1 MQKTWLNRKICKWY
15 MFTLGLIVM
24 YYLGGLLM
32 NNNTYY
38 NPNIS
43 IIIRVIELIDLL
55 IIPLIYEFISIRN
68 DEIRLISKILLYL
81 ASVIGML
88 ILFIIIIISLS
99 FFEKDILYGDI
110 KYNSNGKIIVEHQV
124 WLENNLWID
133 TYESKGILFLELSD
147 SSKSVNSSYDKL
159 YKIK

>member
-1 MQKTWLNRKICKWY
+1 MQKVWLNRKIYIWY
-15 MFTLGLIVM
+15 IFTLGLIVM
-24 YYLGGLLM
+24 YYVGGLLM
-32 NNNTYY
+32 SNNMYY

-43 IIIRVIELIDLL
+43 IVIRVIELIDLL

-68 DEIRLISKILLYL
+68 NKIRLISKILLYI

-110 KYNSNGKIIVEHQV
+110 KYNSNGKITVEHQV
-124 WLENNLWID
+124 WLESNLWID
-133 TYESKGILFLELSD
+133 TYESKGLLFLELSD
-147 SSKSVNSSYDKL
+147 SNKS
-159 YKIK
+159 

>member
-147 SSKSVNSSYDKL
+147 SNKSVNSSYDKL